1 MRRKLIDLKNQ
12 RTALLEGAEALLK
25 EGKREEY
32 QAELKKIRN
41 MNSEIEDVEALI
53 QEQDRKFMEKAPD
66 FAEEKDKALERAD
79 VLQKGA
85 EVKLTAR
92 EVMRSIYQASKQVTL
107 ANGALVQPTGAGSE
121 IRDPIGNVVPSIV
134 DRVRVMDMTGMS
146 SFQEPYVITELDAQG
161 GKVEETA
168 GTARTASTDPT
179 FGVAEIK
186 PYELTV
192 TSYVDRNISRL
203 SPASYYAK
211 IYGMAMRAARRKLAE
226 LIVNGDDP
234 STPTFFGATNAK
246 NKAASNI
253 FAQVALGS
261 AIDENTLDTLYFAY
275 GSDEAIGGAA
285 RLLLTKPTLKALGQL
300 RGTNEKR
307 RLLTITPDAANPNSG
322 TIVDGG
328 VALPYDLVKAVGDTK
343 ILYGDPLNFEVA

>member
-1 MRRKLIDLKNQ
+1 MRRRLIDLKNQ

-32 QAELKKIRN
+32 RAEMQKIFN
-41 MNSEIEDVEALI
+41 MNGEIKDVEALI

-186 PYELTV
+186 PY
-192 TSYVDRNISRL
+192 
-203 SPASYYAK
+203 
-211 IYGMAMRAARRKLAE
+211 
-226 LIVNGDDP
+226 
-234 STPTFFGATNAK
+234 
-246 NKAASNI
+246 
-253 FAQVALGS
+253 
-261 AIDENTLDTLYFAY
+261 
-275 GSDEAIGGAA
+275 
-285 RLLLTKPTLKALGQL
+285 
-300 RGTNEKR
+300 
-307 RLLTITPDAANPNSG
+307 
-322 TIVDGG
+322 
-328 VALPYDLVKAVGDTK
+328 
-343 ILYGDPLNFEVA
+343 